1 MGSLWY
7 TVSVTSRMVRPGLNG
22 TKGEN
27 NMPRVATKFD
37 NHSQLGTFEQK
48 PVNDSNLVSE
58 TVNIVAS
65 DKETEK
71 SGEVSAILFKLA
83 ENADNPLDGALALFG
98 GSAADLAKFAV
109 TAYNDD
115 IRTRAKSYIVET
127 LAGPEKTL
135 ARTIKRIA
143 AALKLDE
150 EAVSAKVKSNPA
162 YLDMFLA
169 LAKD

>member
-1 MGSLWY
+1 
-7 TVSVTSRMVRPGLNG
+7 
-22 TKGEN
+22 
-27 NMPRVATKFD
+27 MPRVATKYD
-37 NHSQLGTFEQK
+37 NHSTLGAFEQK
-48 PVNDSNLVSE
+48 TVSDSNLIAE
-58 TVNIVAS
+58 TATIGAS

-71 SGEVSAILFKLA
+71 SGEVTAILFKLA

-98 GSAADLAKFAV
+98 GSAVELAKFAV

-115 IRTRAKSYIVET
+115 IRTRAKSFIVDS

-150 EAVSAKVKSNPA
+150 DAVAKKVKDNPA